1 MLLSPEKGTGK
12 VALDHVPK
20 GKNTESK
27 YKWYLH
33 FYSSLPIHH
42 WCKHLQKVLISK
54 SLFPSL
60 SKENGFQMFE
70 KDREPCDFPIKG
82 PIQPTWQPPPV
93 PGLETVRLLR
103 CHFVRLVGKW
113 RSCCQMDYCTILV
126 PKRDVKSCRVVACCS
141 RKKIVSFCNEFT
153 HTAQNA
159 KTLIFQQRNAK

>member
-1 MLLSPEKGTGK
+1 MFQREKIQNPNTNGT
-12 VALDHVPK
+12 
-20 GKNTESK
+20 
-27 YKWYLH
+27 
-33 FYSSLPIHH
+33 
-42 WCKHLQKVLISK
+42 CISIPH
-54 SLFPSL
+54 SLFTTDVNIFKKCLFPKASFPL
-60 SKENGFQMFE
+60 FQKKMDFQMFE

-93 PGLETVRLLR
+93 PGLETARLLG

-126 PKRDVKSCRVVACCS
+126 PKRDVKSCRVVARCS